1 VCSFIGRTV
10 AIIAFCLSVAA
21 FCSVLATYIRGALQ
35 AGKDGPAQQHVA
47 SPYIKKQMQYHGVN
61 VLFEDWKGNLFFE
74 RQGQKIVLGQGRE
87 IDK

>member
-1 VCSFIGRTV
+1 
-10 AIIAFCLSVAA
+10 
-21 FCSVLATYIRGALQ
+21 
-35 AGKDGPAQQHVA
+35 
-47 SPYIKKQMQYHGVN
+47 MQYHGVN